1 MSPKVVG
8 SNSFVEY
15 SHFARPP
22 TKSQGERKQCRA
34 GVLHNGARKQ
44 AMILFGKEE
53 KERSGVGSAD
63 R

>member
-1 MSPKVVG
+1 MSCLPRLLDQIVLWNIPTLRGLLRNGKVNV
-8 SNSFVEY
+8 
-15 SHFARPP
+15 
-22 TKSQGERKQCRA
+22 KA